1 MILATLAIA
10 LCPPPPAVRVTC
22 VHDGDSV
29 VVERE
34 RLRLRGVDAPELRG
48 RCPYE
53 TALAKRARD
62 RLAQLL
68 SGSYRIERH
77 GFDRYGRTLVSIT
90 VNGQDVGAM
99 LVKEGLAREWRGR
112 REPWCR

>member
-1 MILATLAIA
+1 MILATLAMS

-22 VHDGDSV
+22 VHDGDTAWI
-29 VVERE
+29 ERE
-34 RLRLRGVDAPELRG
+34 KMRLHLVDAPELRG

-68 SGSYRIERH
+68 GGSYRIERH
-77 GFDRYGRTLVSIT
+77 GFDRYGRVLVSIT
-90 VNGQDVGAM
+90 VNGQDVGKT

-112 REPWCR
+112 REPWC